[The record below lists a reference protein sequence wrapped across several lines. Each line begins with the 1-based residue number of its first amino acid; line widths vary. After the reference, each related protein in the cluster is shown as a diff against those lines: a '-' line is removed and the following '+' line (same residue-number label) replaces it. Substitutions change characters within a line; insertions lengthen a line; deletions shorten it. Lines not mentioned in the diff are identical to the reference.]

1 MTYGSGHALPTGA
14 LPWNKFHP
22 PLCEFEAIIPPAAAG
37 LARAATLPRLALLCA
52 PTGYGKTALMAGLYK
67 RHLQRGT
74 RCAWITLD
82 DRDRDLRQLVRL
94 IDQVIDQALGPQASG
109 DAPATMPYVDGQA
122 GLQQRLL
129 GLQEPLA
136 LFIDNLHYCTDDCL
150 GELLAPLVFEGTR
163 LLRCVFS
170 SAHELPLDLARA
182 KMELNAVHLQ
192 MEHLMFD
199 SQCSAQLFEQ
209 ASVETSPELITRSQE
224 RTEGWPA
231 ALRLLAVLSQQQ
243 GSLRGALA
251 QFSGENIDIAD
262 VLAQRVLTGFEP
274 EVVTFL
280 REIAL
285 LREFSAPLAR
295 EATGCEQAAQWV
307 ELLRSRNV
315 LLFPLDRNRRW
326 WRLHTL
332 LRQYLLGTG
341 ETSIT
346 TARRQEVLQHAARWH
361 AAHGDMTHAIDLA
374 IDADALLMA
383 RAWLDTIA
391 QRVVADQGLLVRF
404 VQWVEVLSAAG
415 FAPSHEAQAW
425 HIWSLCFTRQS
436 ERALRALDAFS
447 QHGLAG
453 DASSSDIV
461 MEQRLRLQRAVALA
475 HTDAMAE
482 CVIDAEHW
490 LAQDNGRDAYGTCI
504 AHGSV
509 GIAELARG
517 APVVAWRRILLAKG
531 AISRTESPYGSA
543 WVETVAGCI
552 LLARGEPLYAERRL
566 AAARADF
573 GQTLGMDSELIRTLE
588 FVHARA
594 LLDLGRTEE
603 ARVSALRGLVSAGR
617 HGVTDCVAP
626 GLSVCVALGKLE
638 DAEHTSK
645 LDAVARNYPPRL
657 QRLLDAF
664 RVRRLLRLELR
675 DAAREL
681 AHTAGLL
688 DPTTPSTADP
698 APLWEDDQ
706 LRMAR
711 LELMATSGRSAH
723 VQEKIATQVRQ
734 ARAAGRMR
742 DLVEWHL
749 LAASIHVRAGE
760 QPRAVRQL
768 ALAIALAATRWLL
781 WPFTEHAH
789 AIDAILLRARNKDFG
804 FTQTDELQLLERLRH
819 TGQED
824 RQAGAEV
831 PAVGHLTARE
841 LQMIELL
848 GLGLDNQQ
856 IADRAGL
863 SLPTVKWHLYNCYAK
878 LGVKTRIAAVTR
890 ARTIGAIV

>member
-1 MTYGSGHALPTGA
+1 MTEHSGHALPTGA

-52 PTGYGKTALMAGLYK
+52 PPGYGKTVLMTGLYE

-82 DRDRDLRQLVRL
+82 DRDRELHQLVRL
-94 IDQVIDQALGPQASG
+94 IDQAIDQALGPGACG
-109 DAPATMPYVDGQA
+109 DAPPALQHADGLTA
-122 GLQQRLL
+122 LHQRLL

-136 LFIDNLHYCTDDCL
+136 LFIDNLHHCTDERL
-150 GELLAPLVFEGTR
+150 GELLGPLVFDGTR

-170 SAHELPLDLARA
+170 SVHDLPLDLARA

-192 MEHLMFD
+192 VEHLMFD
-199 SQCSAQLFEQ
+199 GQCSAQLFEQ
-209 ASVETSPELITRSQE
+209 ASLETSAELIARSQE

-251 QFSGENIDIAD
+251 QFSGEDVDIAD

-295 EATGCEQAAQWV
+295 QATGCEQAAQWI

-341 ETSIT
+341 EASIT
-346 TARRQEVLQHAARWH
+346 TARRQDVLQHAARWH
-361 AAHGDMTHAIDLA
+361 ADHGDMTHAIDLA
-374 IDADALLMA
+374 IEAGAMPMA

-391 QRVVADQGLLVRF
+391 QRVVADQGLLVQF
-404 VQWVEVLSAAG
+404 VRWVEVLSAAG

-436 ERALRALDAFS
+436 ERALRALDALS
-447 QHGLAG
+447 QQGQTG
-453 DASSSDIV
+453 ETCPVDIA
-461 MEQRLRLQRAVALA
+461 MQQRLRLQRAVALA
-475 HTDAMAE
+475 HTDAMAQ
-482 CVIDAEHW
+482 CVIDADDW

-504 AHGSV
+504 AHGAV
-509 GIAELARG
+509 GVVELARG
-517 APVVAWRRILLAKG
+517 APVVAWRRILLAEG
-531 AISRTESPYGSA
+531 AISRTESPYGRTL
-543 WVETVAGCI
+543 VETVASCI
-552 LLARGEPLYAERRL
+552 LIARGEPLDAERRL
-566 AAARADF
+566 TAARLAFSQALETDSDLIH
-573 GQTLGMDSELIRTLE
+573 TLDL
-588 FVHARA
+588 VHSRA

-603 ARVSALRGLVSAGR
+603 ARAAALRGLVSAGR
-617 HGVTDCVAP
+617 YGVTDCVAP
-626 GLSVCVALGKLE
+626 GLSVCVALGQAD
-638 DAEHTSK
+638 DAEQASR

-657 QRLLDAF
+657 QCLLDAF

-681 AHTAGLL
+681 ARTTGLL
-688 DPTTPSTADP
+688 DASQSPAEP
-698 APLWEDDQ
+698 APPWDDGQ
-706 LRMAR
+706 FHMAR
-711 LELMATSGRSAH
+711 IELMATSGRSAH
-723 VQEKIATQVRQ
+723 MQDEIAVQVRQ
-734 ARAAGRMR
+734 ARAAGRLR
-742 DLVEWHL
+742 DLLEWHL
-749 LAASIHVRAGE
+749 LSASLHVRAGE

-768 ALAIALAATRWLL
+768 ALAIALAATRRLL
-781 WPFTEHAH
+781 WPFIEHAN
-789 AIDAILLRARNKDFG
+789 AIGAILQRARNKDFG
-804 FTQTDELQLLERLRH
+804 FTQPDELQLLERLRH
-819 TGQED
+819 CGQD
-824 RQAGAEV
+824 APPANADA
-831 PAVGHLTARE
+831 PAVEHLTTRE
-841 LQMIELL
+841 LQLIELL

-863 SLPTVKWHLYNCYAK
+863 SVPTVKWHLYNCYAK

-890 ARTIGAIV
+890 ARAIGAIV